1 MSRLFKNLDKVCF
14 FARLLGAMA
23 RPSRYSKAT
32 ADKILD
38 RIRNGET
45 MTRICSDPDMPAR
58 ATVYK
63 WLANPKKYHAN
74 YLVEQLPDAFE
85 MKWDNQFDRLI
96 ELAETCDPLEVQK
109 MRLVSD
115 NIKWCLARAMPKK
128 YGDKIELGGKVDGD
142 IKINITNYSNVQK
155 DSAK

>member
-1 MSRLFKNLDKVCF
+1 MIDKMQF

-23 RPSRYSKAT
+23 RPSKYSKAT

-45 MTRICSDPDMPAR
+45 MVKICSDPKMPAR

-63 WLANPKKYHAN
+63 WLASPEKYRAK
-74 YLVEQLPDAFE
+74 YLVDNLPDAFE
-85 MKWDNQFDRLI
+85 MKWEHQFERLI
-96 ELAETCDPLEVQK
+96 ELAENCEPLEVQK

-128 YGDKIELGGKVDGD
+128 YGDKIELGGKVDSD
-142 IKINITNYSNVQK
+142 IKINITNYSDTNK
-155 DSAK
+155 EDGK